1 MRKFLMKTALIVLL
15 PSMSFIAVHFMMFKL
30 HLHIGGLAGEVFYV
44 IEKAGHNS
52 GKQAVILGDSVCY
65 QLWPQNKDSAN
76 ISHLG
81 CNQAIT
87 PAGTYILLKKYL
99 ANNPQT
105 QEVYYIIRPQS
116 LGNDMNL
123 NFTYQYFIVPFINDE
138 NEILID
144 DETRQKLYDKFR
156 KFFVENNFIKSF
168 LLSNNFFMDKYI
180 EYVKRNT
187 EQKFFHRLSRTAV
200 IYLPKI
206 RRLCM
211 ENNIKLKILPIP
223 VADISENH
231 GWDKFDADVKEY
243 GFGDILGGFTEKIL
257 YCPEEWYRDNVHF
270 RQEVL
275 ERSGDELRQSVMSE

>member
-15 PSMSFIAVHFMMFKL
+15 PSMSFIAVYFTMFKL
-30 HLHIGGLAGEVFYV
+30 QLHIGGLAGEVFYV

-52 GKQAVILGDSVCY
+52 GKPAVILGDSVCN

-87 PAGTYILLKKYL
+87 TAGTYILLKKYL
-99 ANNPQT
+99 VNNPQT
-105 QEVYYIIRPQS
+105 KEVYYVIRPQS

-123 NFTYQYFIVPFINDE
+123 NYSYQYFVIPFMNEE
-138 NEILID
+138 NEKMID
-144 DETRQKLYDKFR
+144 NETRQKIYSKFG
-156 KFFVENNFIKSF
+156 KFFAENDFIKSF

-180 EYVKRNT
+180 EHVKRNT

-200 IYLPKI
+200 IYLSKI

-211 ENNIKLKILPIP
+211 ENNIKLRILPLPIP
-223 VADISENH
+223 STEENY
-231 GWDKFDADVKEY
+231 GWNEFDADVKEY
-243 GFGDILGGFTEKIL
+243 GFGNILGCFTKKIR
-257 YCPEEWYRDNVHF
+257 YCPEEWYRDGSHF
-270 RQEVL
+270 RKEIL
-275 ERSGDELRQSVMSE
+275 DAHSDDIRASVMKR